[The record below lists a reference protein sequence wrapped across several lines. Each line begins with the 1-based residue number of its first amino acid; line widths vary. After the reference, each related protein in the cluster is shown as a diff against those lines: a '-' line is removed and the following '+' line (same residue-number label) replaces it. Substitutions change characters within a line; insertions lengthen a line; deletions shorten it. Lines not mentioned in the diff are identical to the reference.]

1 MVDCLR
7 LEITKELRAEKAGSE
22 TKAAA
27 ETTIVLYLKYFSGI
41 HAAYDDSK
49 PDRWLC
55 LIWWEE
61 NSMELYARLNFTF
74 GLGKFLEKGF

>member
-7 LEITKELRAEKAGSE
+7 LEITKELRAEKAGFE
-22 TKAAA
+22 TKALAAA

-61 NSMELYARLNFTF
+61 NQIQWNFIHA
-74 GLGKFLEKGF
+74 